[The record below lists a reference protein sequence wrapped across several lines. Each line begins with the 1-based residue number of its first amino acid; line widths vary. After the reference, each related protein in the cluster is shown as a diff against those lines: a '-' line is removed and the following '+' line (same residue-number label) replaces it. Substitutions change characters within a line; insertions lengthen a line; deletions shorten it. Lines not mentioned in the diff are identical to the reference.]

1 MKIDRRIL
9 PSVIGHQ
16 SMRLLFLLVFFG
28 FIYVA
33 DLNSSSWA
41 ALQTGKMI
49 ALFVVA
55 FGLMQWRRT
64 REMLSI
70 VGKQCQRFAT
80 LPDYLLVG
88 ALAVIYVILT
98 ASLSQILFEGL
109 PHVADTHSQ
118 YVHAKIFASGHL
130 YLASHPLARFFDF
143 QTMVNDGRYYS
154 VYAPGHIALL
164 ALGYAL
170 GFAWMVNPL
179 SGGLTVIGVYLLGR
193 EIGGKSAGYIASALM
208 LTSPFMVFM
217 SSEFMN
223 NVTCELFL
231 TFFLF
236 TYIRQHKTQDIRYA
250 LMAGCCVGYAFI
262 TRPQSTLPFALPVAA
277 HALAALIKS
286 PKTRWKNTLC
296 LTAIFLLWV
305 GLLLYYNALMNDNPF
320 VQSRT
325 DPLIF
330 LRPFMSWSAIEPHLA
345 NDIDR
350 LRRTISAL
358 HQQLFGWP
366 FSSLIFVLLLFALR
380 GQKRYS
386 GLLIA
391 CCLGQLASLI
401 INPFYSGIFGP
412 RYLYETSTSLIV
424 LTALC
429 WVRLPALLRK
439 RLHWHCRLSAVQGS
453 VVLLWAMFFILALPV
468 HIIPLYKTYK
478 NDYHEGNMT
487 FTHKLMNSVQP
498 PALVFFNQYET
509 FRWLYFTMPP
519 APENPMIAAQNRG
532 KENQKLIDFYPDR
545 SVYSVDKGVITK
557 IK

>member
-286 PKTRWKNTLC
+286 PKTRWKNTL
-296 LTAIFLLWV
+296 
-305 GLLLYYNALMNDNPF
+305 
-320 VQSRT
+320 
-325 DPLIF
+325 
-330 LRPFMSWSAIEPHLA
+330 WSAIEPHLA